1 MTLRLLEDWCKG
13 MDMNPRKAL
22 LIAGI
27 PQTCNVAE
35 IEEALRAGLAPLG
48 EYGLLGRM
56 FRRDE
61 NRKVALIGL
70 TEETSHALVPK
81 EIPGKGGAW
90 RVIFKPPDPDNEFL
104 SRLNEFLEGEGMT
117 LGEFTRALGY
127 GNDTFGLDQ
136 DIIPEMRA
144 PVLAQALGE
153 ALQPVLQYL
162 KYKKLRVFSGT
173 DPPEPEEEEFE
184 SWLFHTTCLQMM
196 KTWQVSDAEKRRRR
210 LESLRGPASDIIR
223 VLKINNPLITVPEC
237 VQALEQVFG
246 VIDNPRE
253 LQVKYLTTYQKD
265 EEKLSAYVLRLETL
279 LQKLVERGVIE
290 RGVVN
295 QAHLDQII
303 AGAVPR
309 TPRGKFALSEDGSAP
324 GLLQLLTLIK
334 DEEAAEEEDLLQ
346 AGLEGLLT

>member
-1 MTLRLLEDWCKG
+1 
-13 MDMNPRKAL
+13 
-22 LIAGI
+22 
-27 PQTCNVAE
+27 
-35 IEEALRAGLAPLG
+35 
-48 EYGLLGRM
+48 
-56 FRRDE
+56 
-61 NRKVALIGL
+61 
-70 TEETSHALVPK
+70 
-81 EIPGKGGAW
+81 
-90 RVIFKPPDPDNEFL
+90 
-104 SRLNEFLEGEGMT
+104 
-117 LGEFTRALGY
+117 
-127 GNDTFGLDQ
+127 
-136 DIIPEMRA
+136 
-144 PVLAQALGE
+144 
-153 ALQPVLQYL
+153 
-162 KYKKLRVFSGT
+162 
-173 DPPEPEEEEFE
+173 
-184 SWLFHTTCLQMM
+184 MM